1 VTRAVEYM
9 MGAIEK
15 QLSCK
20 SKKACKRTLHDENEV
35 SKKKIKLNDAAKEE
49 AEHNTSEENIDF
61 EGNNSKDAISNDKQD
76 ELNGKSLRTL
86 LSSSNGLNVLK
97 QFVIICKN
105 IEEKDLA
112 AEYLFAG
119 GNIVEVLKLLDSSD
133 KNTTNA
139 VTVFSAINIL
149 LMRYLC

>member
-1 VTRAVEYM
+1 

-20 SKKACKRTLHDENEV
+20 SKKVRKRTSQDENEV

-49 AEHNTSEENIDF
+49 AEHTSDNTSEENIDL
-61 EGNNSKDAISNDKQD
+61 EGNNSKDAISNDRQD

-86 LSSSNGLNVLK
+86 LSSSDGLDALK
-97 QFVIICKN
+97 KFVIICKN
-105 IEEKDLA
+105 TEQKDLA

-133 KNTTNA
+133 KKNTANA

-149 LMRYLC
+149 LMRYSC